1 MTNDEHDKWLYVLS
15 SGFAYQDIKIRVL
28 KSIMV
33 QAGIMTPEQVDRIM
47 SGATDQNFRV
57 TRHRF
62 IRTLRAMFDG
72 HSPRRGGARMAGR
85 DGGIGK
91 AKSNQGSSSGRKRR
105 SVWWDCLTPNVSD
118 ADSLTNQVVYCA
130 IPEDPV
136 TSWRRKSWHR
146 TYSDDGQGQAVPVE
160 QATRWVRIQG
170 HLVRTGSPT
179 CRLTPA

>member
-33 QAGIMTPEQVDRIM
+33 QAGVMTPEQVDRIM

-72 HSPRRGGARMAGR
+72 HSPEEAELAWLEGMGALERQSPIKEAPQ
-85 DGGIGK
+85 DE
-91 AKSNQGSSSGRKRR
+91 N
-105 SVWWDCLTPNVSD
+105 
-118 ADSLTNQVVYCA
+118 
-130 IPEDPV
+130 EDPSGGTV
-136 TSWRRKSWHR
+136 
-146 TYSDDGQGQAVPVE
+146 
-160 QATRWVRIQG
+160 
-170 HLVRTGSPT
+170 
-179 CRLTPA
+179 